1 MPDASTRPY
10 DLLRCSSD
18 SEWLELRS
26 HGIGGSDVA
35 AIMGLSPWRTPYQVW
50 ADKVLGIREDISG
63 RPAVEWGTIL
73 EPVVGDHYKHLHPDR
88 TVRRVNAVCR
98 SHARPWAQA
107 SLDYEVR
114 DPDLGWGVLEIKTAS
129 LRSADAWADGV
140 PLFYQTQVTHYLS
153 VTGRPY
159 SDVAVLIGGQD
170 YREYR
175 IERDEDDIA
184 AVNAAVDAFWHD
196 HVEAEVAPDVGAG
209 DSPTV
214 LARYPK
220 PSEDLTE
227 MDETPTL
234 LTRWLSAKDDADSA
248 KERVSALDA
257 KLRQMIGDSRGI
269 ECPKGRLTWV
279 RGESSRLDTKR
290 LRAECPEVAE
300 RYMTKSTRDG
310 GLRFRASKE
319 D

>member
-1 MPDASTRPY
+1 MAKDSDRPY
-10 DLLRCSSD
+10 DLIRCKD
-18 SEWLELRS
+18 DAEWLDLRT
-26 HGIGGSDVA
+26 HGVGGSDVA

-50 ADKVLGIREDISG
+50 ADKVIGIREDISG

-73 EPVVGDHYKHLHPDR
+73 EPVVGDHYKALHPDR

-98 SHARPWAQA
+98 SHGRPWAQA

-140 PLFYQTQVTHYLS
+140 PLWYQTQVTHYLS

-159 SDVAVLIGGQD
+159 ADVAVLIGGQD

-175 IERDEDDIA
+175 IMRDEDDIA

-196 HVEAEVAPDVGAG
+196 HVESEVEPDVGSG
-209 DSPTV
+209 DSQTLLSQHPEAKV
-214 LARYPK
+214 
-220 PSEDLTE
+220 DLTE
-227 MDETPTL
+227 MSDTPTL
-234 LTRWLSAKDDADSA
+234 LTRWLIAKDDTDAA
-248 KERVSALDA
+248 KERVAALDA

-269 ECPKGRLTWV
+269 ECPRGRLTWV

-290 LRAECPEVAE
+290 LRAECPEVAD
-300 RYMTKSTRDG
+300 RYTTTSTRDG
-310 GLRFRASKE
+310 GLRFAATKE
-319 D
+319 

>member
-1 MPDASTRPY
+1 MTDASTRPY

-18 SEWLELRS
+18 AEWLDLRS

-63 RPAVEWGTIL
+63 KPAVEWGTIL
-73 EPVVGDHYKHLHPDR
+73 EPVVGDHYKYLHPDR

-107 SLDYEVR
+107 SLDYEVK

-140 PLFYQTQVTHYLS
+140 PLYYQTQVTHYLS
-153 VTGRPY
+153 VTGRPFA
-159 SDVAVLIGGQD
+159 DVAVLIGGQD
-170 YREYR
+170 YREHR

-184 AVNAAVDAFWHD
+184 AVNAAVDSFWHD
-196 HVEAEVAPDVGAG
+196 NVETEREPDVSAPDSSALLSGHP
-209 DSPTV
+209 SP
-214 LARYPK
+214 
-220 PSEDLTE
+220 SGE
-227 MDETPTL
+227 MIETDTTPDL
-234 LTRWLSAKDDADSA
+234 LTRWLRAKEDADMA
-248 KERVSALDA
+248 KGRVDDLAA
-257 KLRQMIGDSRGI
+257 QLRQMIGDSRGI
-269 ECPKGRLTWV
+269 ECPQGRLTWV

-300 RYMTKSTRDG
+300 RYTTTSTRDG

>member
-1 MPDASTRPY
+1 MHDANPRPY

-18 SEWLELRS
+18 AEWLDLRS

-73 EPVVGDHYKHLHPDR
+73 EPVVGDHYKSLHPDR

-153 VTGRPY
+153 VTGRPFA
-159 SDVAVLIGGQD
+159 DVAVLIGGQD

-175 IERDEDDIA
+175 IERDEDDIR

-196 HVEAEVAPDVGAG
+196 HVEAEVAPDVSAP
-209 DSPTV
+209 DSST
-214 LARYPK
+214 LLSGH
-220 PSEDLTE
+220 PSPSGE
-227 MDETPTL
+227 MIETDTTPDL
-234 LTRWLSAKDDADSA
+234 LTRWLRAKEDADMA
-248 KERVSALDA
+248 KGRVDDLAA
-257 KLRQMIGDSRGI
+257 RLRQTIGDARGI
-269 ECPKGRLTWV
+269 DCPAGRLTW
-279 RGESSRLDTKR
+279 SRSETSRFDSKR
-290 LRAECPEVAE
+290 FKAEHPDIISA
-300 RYMTKSTRDG
+300 YTTTQTRDG
-310 GLRFRASKE
+310 GLRFVAAKE
-319 D
+319 